1 MSQVMSLLG
10 IKRASTMKRGSQR
23 IFLFGIAGMILAL
36 CSRPALFA
44 QTTGVSVPFV
54 GCPSSGQIEEL
65 EAPKGKA
72 RSLPVSAKDARA
84 LAYYKSA
91 DGIAVLAPRGSY
103 CQGDSGS
110 GGYGLFVS
118 PKPIDRSKPGWDSID
133 GPGIDIN
140 HITGG
145 ASGRY
150 EIAEIMA
157 RVYPAYRDLAR
168 RVLEPMDFSVP
179 AGPYP
184 GDVLTYRGEDIV
196 EFITPAQT
204 EGLGTHF
211 SWLKKNDS
219 PVAGAAIITG
229 ESVYPGDPPNVV
241 LLSVRLP
248 ADLARLTPVIVRY
261 VERDTAGAPLK

>member
-1 MSQVMSLLG
+1 
-10 IKRASTMKRGSQR
+10 
-23 IFLFGIAGMILAL
+23 MILWL
-36 CSRPALFA
+36 CAITPLLA
-44 QTTGVSVPFV
+44 QVRGTGPTSEPKSVSVPFI
-54 GCPSSGQIEEL
+54 GCASSGQLEIR
-65 EAPKGKA
+65 EAPKGTSK
-72 RSLPVSAKDARA
+72 SLPISPNDARA

-91 DGIAVLAPRGSY
+91 DGIGVLAPRGWY

-110 GGYGLFVS
+110 GGYGLFLS
-118 PKPIDRSKPGWDSID
+118 PKPIDRSEPGWDSVD

-140 HITGG
+140 HITGW

-157 RVYPAYRDLAR
+157 RVYPAYRDFAK
-168 RVLEPMDFSVP
+168 RVLESMDFSVP

-184 GDVLTYRGEDIV
+184 GDVLTYRGENIV

-219 PVAGAAIITG
+219 PVAGTAIVTG
-229 ESVYPGDPPNVV
+229 ETVYSGDPPNLV

-261 VERDTAGAPLK
+261 VEDETVSVPRK